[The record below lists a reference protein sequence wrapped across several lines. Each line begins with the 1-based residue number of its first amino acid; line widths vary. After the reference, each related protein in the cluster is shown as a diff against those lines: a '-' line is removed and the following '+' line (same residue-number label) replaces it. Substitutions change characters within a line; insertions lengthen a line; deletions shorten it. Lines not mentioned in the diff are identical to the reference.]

1 MAFHHDKPMQKK
13 FNVTVDAFSGIIL
26 HYQTEKIVSSQFTNN
41 SLISEEFI
49 FALTVSQSH
58 NLV

>member
-13 FNVTVDAFSGIIL
+13 INVTVDAFLGYNTPL
-26 HYQTEKIVSSQFTNN
+26 QTENIVSSQFTNN